1 MGGVL
6 QVDAERP
13 LFEGVALRIAGQA
26 DEVLIEKRSWFDGV
40 LLGWMAPFSYL
51 IILIGTLAQN
61 ISFGDEN
68 VYLMKSVGQIE
79 TMDDAGSQ
87 VLGFAIVFGFLWAF
101 FSAPVLV
108 IANLTLLRSHL
119 GRLRQ
124 VQQMAFRQPSGWRG
138 WYPRALRH
146 PGSAAR
152 WLRLPLGIRLGQTLF
167 DASTLF
173 LMFTFLPAAA
183 VAVGMSSEQ
192 KDTYA
197 DLVWPF
203 FGELSL
209 RWLYGPLETGVV
221 FACVTAYVLVFVWA
235 RRKGLTGREAHRLAG
250 GRALAPTDEAAAFWK
265 KPHIAK
271 LLLPESTEREAET
284 SEPETPEDYLTQVSD
299 AARQLTG
306 PCVELGKEAVA
317 AASQLVAAL
326 KALDEEIAKLA
337 RDVDPPEIP
346 RLEEKLTALGDPD
359 TESAVGREMREL
371 LSNQL
376 KLVRRMADVL
386 EHSTARRSHLMEM
399 LNTLWLQMGNLR
411 AEAARESSESEQVTG
426 KIRAICEEIERHAE
440 ATEEVDQ
447 LVSPSETE

>member
-1 MGGVL
+1 M
-6 QVDAERP
+6 
-13 LFEGVALRIAGQA
+13 
-26 DEVLIEKRSWFDGV
+26 
-40 LLGWMAPFSYL
+40 
-51 IILIGTLAQN
+51 
-61 ISFGDEN
+61 
-68 VYLMKSVGQIE
+68 
-79 TMDDAGSQ
+79 
-87 VLGFAIVFGFLWAF
+87 
-101 FSAPVLV
+101 
-108 IANLTLLRSHL
+108 
-119 GRLRQ
+119 
-124 VQQMAFRQPSGWRG
+124 
-138 WYPRALRH
+138 
-146 PGSAAR
+146 
-152 WLRLPLGIRLGQTLF
+152 
-167 DASTLF
+167 
-173 LMFTFLPAAA
+173 
-183 VAVGMSSEQ
+183 
-192 KDTYA
+192 
-197 DLVWPF
+197 
-203 FGELSL
+203 

-250 GRALAPTDEAAAFWK
+250 GRALAPTYEAAAFWK

-359 TESAVGREMREL
+359 TESAVGHEIREL